1 MRGGARFLAVEL
13 ACCAA
18 PQRHRC
24 RCGTHGLHVSGKH
37 CALGSDSVCGVMEY
51 GSMFSV
57 VMSFVLTLPT
67 WKLLGNETFT
77 FMQAMVV
84 YIVLGIG
91 ADNIFVFSD
100 AWKQSR
106 AQPLSVSGSLET
118 RFQWS
123 WSRAMNAMSVTSLT
137 TGCAFVL
144 TSLADVPGMS
154 CV

>member
-1 MRGGARFLAVEL
+1 VRVLCCVLKVYVVGA
-13 ACCAA
+13 
-18 PQRHRC
+18 
-24 RCGTHGLHVSGKH
+24 
-37 CALGSDSVCGVMEY
+37 MEY

-84 YIVLGIG
+84 YIILGIG
-91 ADNIFVFSD
+91 ADNVFVFSD

-106 AQPLSVSGSLET
+106 AQPRSVSGSLEM

-144 TSLADVPGMS
+144 TSLADVPVISTFGTFAAM
-154 CV
+154 VVAWG